1 MSAARSHWCRTR
13 FCGKLRLLKKGRQ
26 LDTSLSLSRRER
38 ENNAEISLQAVPFIS
53 FPIHLFVGRRRQRKW
68 TCMGGDWLN
77 VSPTAMCW
85 ARVRGKKA
93 EAEGVVTTP
102 CASTWLATCAHVTE
116 LWLARELTR
125 HMHVTRGYGDR
136 RSFDEFSSHVRQLLT
151 ESCTRFLYTKSCFSL
166 PDHVIQQSTEVSLS
180 ITGRRT
186 EDCSLAETWSST
198 TLFS

>member
-1 MSAARSHWCRTR
+1 
-13 FCGKLRLLKKGRQ
+13 
-26 LDTSLSLSRRER
+26 
-38 ENNAEISLQAVPFIS
+38 
-53 FPIHLFVGRRRQRKW
+53 
-68 TCMGGDWLN
+68 
-77 VSPTAMCW
+77 MCW

-93 EAEGVVTTP
+93 EAGGVVTTP

-125 HMHVTRGYGDR
+125 HMHVTRGYGDK

-180 ITGRRT
+180 IKGGRT
-186 EDCSLAETWSST
+186 EDRRLDQILRPSSPNKLSSKYKLKHVQSCQFWSNNKLTFPVLPVLLHFFHPLVEKKAMHVKAEWDIFPVRTEGGY
-198 TLFS
+198 